1 MDEITTITQKGQ
13 VTIPKKF
20 RDKFNWHAGTKLRFF
35 MDEEQLKVKEVTIQD
50 EFEDIIM
57 SDLIKQGYQGKDL
70 TLKLMETKAVFD
82 EAFEKML
89 LEREEEGTVSL
100 EDALRSIDRD
110 DD

>member
-20 RDKFNWHAGTKLRFF
+20 RDKFNWKAGTKLRFF

-50 EFEDIIM
+50 EIEDIIM
-57 SDLIKQGYQGKDL
+57 SDLVKQGYQGKEL
-70 TLKLMETKAVFD
+70 KLKLMETKTVFN

-89 LEREEEGTVSL
+89 SEREEEGTVSL
-100 EDALRSIDRD
+100 EDALRSIED
-110 DD
+110 D